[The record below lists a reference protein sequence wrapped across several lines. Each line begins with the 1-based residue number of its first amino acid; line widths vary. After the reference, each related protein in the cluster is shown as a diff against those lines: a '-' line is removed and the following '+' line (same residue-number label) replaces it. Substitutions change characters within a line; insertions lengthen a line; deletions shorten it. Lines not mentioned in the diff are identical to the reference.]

1 MVNSIIKL
9 TELINFPYRYR
20 ESGSLP
26 YAEADPTKV
35 SDFDQRTQISNPET
49 IKQVLEMGTGISF
62 MYRLG
67 PQIHEGSYGVL
78 HAINIT
84 HPIYLVYL
92 NNNYFE
98 KEYLQLLDE
107 WLPTYHE

>member
-1 MVNSIIKL
+1 
-9 TELINFPYRYR
+9 
-20 ESGSLP
+20 
-26 YAEADPTKV
+26 
-35 SDFDQRTQISNPET
+35 
-49 IKQVLEMGTGISF
+49 MGTGISF
-62 MYRLG
+62 MYRG
-67 PQIHEGSYGVL
+67 IVARQIHEGSLMEVKL

>member
-1 MVNSIIKL
+1 
-9 TELINFPYRYR
+9 
-20 ESGSLP
+20 
-26 YAEADPTKV
+26 
-35 SDFDQRTQISNPET
+35 
-49 IKQVLEMGTGISF
+49 
-62 MYRLG
+62 MYRG
-67 PQIHEGSYGVL
+67 IVARQIHEGSLMEVKL